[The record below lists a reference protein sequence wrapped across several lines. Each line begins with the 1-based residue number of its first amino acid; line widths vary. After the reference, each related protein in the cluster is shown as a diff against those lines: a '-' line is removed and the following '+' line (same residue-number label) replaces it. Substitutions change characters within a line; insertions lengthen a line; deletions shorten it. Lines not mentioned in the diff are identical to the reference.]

1 MKTMEES
8 GYVDGYTDE
17 ESGETGVEIYG
28 RDVIHLNG
36 KVTSKT
42 PLLTTAQDFAGAI
55 NELFQSGTGG
65 GDDIVSVIRSGS
77 TLTVHTVSGRGTE
90 NPVIKANSYTL
101 SIQTICR
108 ITITT
113 SGSTT
118 ITRKWSA
125 EFITAVSNA
134 AGILY
139 QAEYSS
145 DGKLSKVYKSNGNE
159 IYIAD
164 LPETLSGEASL
175 ETVPDGVALGYMVA
189 YNKMAEEIL
198 EKEIESYKDGTTDG
212 TSEGGETPTVTA
224 DDVVIPDGSA
234 MAIYDDG
241 DFRDIYYGDSS
252 GEITSVSEDGIS
264 FYLHYSC
271 KYSYFRGELS
281 HVNYDNS
288 VAADKY
294 FNNDKWTLTG
304 DWYYRNTGE
313 KYEGEGVS
321 PFK

>member
-1 MKTMEES
+1 MS
-8 GYVDGYTDE
+8 FDDGLMI
-17 ESGETGVEIYG
+17 GMMLGG
-28 RDVIHLNG
+28 GGGG
-36 KVTSKT
+36 KK
-42 PLLTTAQDFAGAI
+42 
-55 NELFQSGTGG
+55 
-65 GDDIVSVIRSGS
+65 GDDIVSVIRSGG

-90 NPVIKANSYTL
+90 NPVIKSNSYAL

-108 ITITT
+108 VTITK

-145 DGKLSKVYKSNGNE
+145 DGKLSKVYKTNGNE

-241 DFRDIYYGDSS
+241 NFRDIYYGDSS

-271 KYSYFRGELS
+271 KYSYFRGELYS
-281 HVNYDNS
+281 VSYDSS
-288 VAADKY
+288 VASEKY

-304 DWYYRNTGE
+304 DWYYRDTGE
-313 KYEGEGVS
+313 KYDGEGVS
-321 PFK
+321 PFE

>member
-1 MKTMEES
+1 MEES

-17 ESGETGVEIYG
+17 NTGDIGVEIYG

-42 PLLTTAQDFAGAI
+42 PLLTAAQDFAGAI

-65 GDDIVSVIRSGS
+65 GDDIVSVIRSGG

-90 NPVIKANSYTL
+90 NPVIKENSYTL

-108 ITITT
+108 ITITK

-125 EFITAVSNA
+125 EFITEVSNA
-134 AGILY
+134 DGLLY
-139 QAEYSS
+139 SAEYSS

-164 LPETLSGEASL
+164 LPEMLSGEASL
-175 ETVPDGVALGYMVA
+175 ETVPDGVALGYMIA
-189 YNKMAEEIL
+189 YNKAAEEML
-198 EKEIESYKDGTTDG
+198 KQEIESYKDGTEDG
-212 TSEGGETPTVTA
+212 TTEGENPPTVTA

-234 MAIYDDG
+234 MAIYDYG
-241 DFRDIYYGDSS
+241 DFREIYYGDSS
-252 GEITSVSEDGIS
+252 GEITRVNDERIG

-271 KYSYFRGELS
+271 CYSYFRGELS
-281 HVNYDNS
+281 SVSYDSS
-288 VAADKY
+288 VAAEKY
-294 FNNDKWTLTG
+294 FNNDEWTLTG
-304 DWYYRNTGE
+304 DWYYRDTGE
-313 KYEGEGVS
+313 KYDGEGVS
-321 PFK
+321 PFE